1 MQPYGNVNETNM
13 NQRKTDFLVASS
25 SFWMGVG
32 NVLNLRG
39 HLHEYNTSDHPDAIA
54 IENDWCMIGQDIR
67 NALDRMNT
75 EIETAKRSTVEHE
88 RKQAA

>member
-1 MQPYGNVNETNM
+1 M

-32 NVLNLRG
+32 SVLNLGG
-39 HLHEYNTSDHPDAIA
+39 HLHDYNTSDHPDAIA
-54 IENDWCMIGQDIR
+54 IANDWCMIGQDIR
-67 NALDRMNT
+67 NASDRANA
-75 EIETAKRSTVEHE
+75 EIETTERSTAAHE